1 LFKYS
6 IPTITGDARIEPM
19 KITFKGDYALK
30 IMLDLSLE
38 YGGPLVQMKEIAR
51 RQDIPKKFL
60 EQIVVILKGAKY
72 IRTVRGPKGGVAL
85 AKAPAKITLGEI
97 IRLIEGPTAPIAC
110 VNSAGRGKC
119 DFENR
124 CAFREVFGEITHL
137 INDVVDKTTFADM
150 VERHVAM
157 GRKRVMDFS
166 I

>member
-1 LFKYS
+1 
-6 IPTITGDARIEPM
+6 M
-19 KITFKGDYALK
+19 KITYKGDYALK

-38 YGGPLVQMKEIAR
+38 YGGALVQMKEIAG

-60 EQIVVILKGAKY
+60 EQIVLILKGAKY
-72 IRTVRGPKGGVAL
+72 IRTVRGPKGGIAL
-85 AKAPAKITLGEI
+85 AKEPAKITIGEI

-110 VNSAGRGKC
+110 VSTTGREKC

-124 CAFREVFGEITHL
+124 CVFREVFGEITSL
-137 INDVVDKTTFADM
+137 INDVVDKITFADI
-150 VERHVAM
+150 VERHVAL

>member
-1 LFKYS
+1 
-6 IPTITGDARIEPM
+6 M

-30 IMLDLSLE
+30 IMLDLSME

-72 IRTVRGPKGGVAL
+72 IRTVRGPKGGIAL
-85 AKAPAKITLGEI
+85 AKAPARITLGEI

-110 VNSAGRGKC
+110 VNSAGREKC

-124 CAFREVFGEITHL
+124 CAFREVFGEITRL
-137 INDVVDKTTFADM
+137 INDVVDKITFADM

>member
-1 LFKYS
+1 
-6 IPTITGDARIEPM
+6 M

-38 YGGPLVQMKEIAR
+38 YGGSLVQVKEIAK

-60 EQIVVILKGAKY
+60 EQIVMILKGANY
-72 IRTVRGPKGGVAL
+72 IRTVRGPKGGIAL
-85 AKAPAKITLGEI
+85 AKEPAKITIGEI

-110 VNSAGRGKC
+110 VSMAGRGKC
-119 DFENR
+119 DFEKR

-137 INDVVDKTTFADM
+137 IDDVVDKTTFADM

-157 GRKRVMDFS
+157 GRKNVMDFT

>member
-1 LFKYS
+1 
-6 IPTITGDARIEPM
+6 M

-30 IMLDLSLE
+30 IILDLSLE
-38 YGGPLVQMKEIAR
+38 YGGPLVQMKEIAK

-72 IRTVRGPKGGVAL
+72 IRTVRGPKGGIAL
-85 AKAPAKITLGEI
+85 AKEPAKITLGEI

-110 VNSAGRGKC
+110 VSTTGRGKC

-124 CAFREVFGEITHL
+124 CVFREVFGEITSL
-137 INDVVDKTTFADM
+137 INDVVDKTSFADM
-150 VERHVAM
+150 VERHLAM

>member
-1 LFKYS
+1 
-6 IPTITGDARIEPM
+6 M

-38 YGGPLVQMKEIAR
+38 YGGALVQMKEIAR

-60 EQIVVILKGAKY
+60 EQIVLILKGAKY
-72 IRTVRGPKGGVAL
+72 IRTTRGPKGGIAL

-97 IRLIEGPTAPIAC
+97 IRLIEGSTAPIAC
-110 VNSAGRGKC
+110 VSATGRGQC

-124 CAFREVFGEITHL
+124 CAFREVFGEIAGM
-137 INDVVDKTTFADM
+137 ISNVVDKTTFADM
-150 VERHVAM
+150 VEQTKAL
-157 GRKRVMDFS
+157 GGKRLIDYS

>member
-6 IPTITGDARIEPM
+6 IHKKAGDAEIEPM

-72 IRTVRGPKGGVAL
+72 IRTARGPRGGIAL
-85 AKAPAKITLGEI
+85 AKEPAKITLGEI
-97 IRLIEGPTAPIAC
+97 IRLIEGSTAPIAC
-110 VNSAGRGKC
+110 VSETGRGKC

-124 CAFREVFGEITHL
+124 CAFREVFGEIASL

-157 GRKRVMDFS
+157 GGKRVMDFS

>member
-1 LFKYS
+1 
-6 IPTITGDARIEPM
+6 M

-60 EQIVVILKGAKY
+60 EQIVVILKGAEY
-72 IRTVRGPKGGVAL
+72 IRTVRGPKGGIAL
-85 AKAPAKITLGEI
+85 TKEPAKITLGEI
-97 IRLIEGPTAPIAC
+97 IRLIEGTTAPIAC
-110 VNSAGRGKC
+110 VSATGREKC
-119 DFENR
+119 DFESR
-124 CAFREVFGEITHL
+124 CAFREVFAEITGL
-137 INDVVDKTTFADM
+137 INGMVDKTTFADM
-150 VERHVAM
+150 VERHLAM

>member
-1 LFKYS
+1 
-6 IPTITGDARIEPM
+6 M

-38 YGGPLVQMKEIAR
+38 YGGPLVQMKEIAS

-60 EQIVVILKGAKY
+60 EQIVMILKGAKY
-72 IRTVRGPKGGVAL
+72 IRTVRGPKGGIAL
-85 AKAPAKITLGEI
+85 GKEPAKITLGEI
-97 IRLIEGPTAPIAC
+97 VRLIEGPTEPIAC
-110 VNSAGRGKC
+110 VSATGREKC

-124 CAFREVFGEITHL
+124 CAFREVFGEITRL
-137 INDVVDKTTFADM
+137 INDVVDKITFADM
-150 VERHVAM
+150 VERHVAL

>member
-1 LFKYS
+1 
-6 IPTITGDARIEPM
+6 
-19 KITFKGDYALK
+19 
-30 IMLDLSLE
+30 
-38 YGGPLVQMKEIAR
+38 
-51 RQDIPKKFL
+51 
-60 EQIVVILKGAKY
+60 
-72 IRTVRGPKGGVAL
+72 L

>member
-1 LFKYS
+1 
-6 IPTITGDARIEPM
+6 M
-19 KITFKGDYALK
+19 KITYKGDYALK

-38 YGGPLVQMKEIAR
+38 YGGPLVQMKEIAS

-60 EQIVVILKGAKY
+60 EQIVLILKGAKY
-72 IRTVRGPKGGVAL
+72 IRTVRGPKGGIAL
-85 AKAPAKITLGEI
+85 AKEPAKITVGKI

-110 VNSAGRGKC
+110 VSTTGREKC

-124 CAFREVFGEITHL
+124 CAFRDLFGEITRL

-150 VERHVAM
+150 VERHVAL

>member
-1 LFKYS
+1 
-6 IPTITGDARIEPM
+6 M

-38 YGGPLVQMKEIAR
+38 YGGPLVQMKEIAG

-60 EQIVVILKGAKY
+60 EQIVLILKGAKY
-72 IRTVRGPKGGVAL
+72 IRTVRGPKGGIAL
-85 AKAPAKITLGEI
+85 AKEPAKITVGEI

-110 VNSAGRGKC
+110 VSTTGREKC

-124 CAFREVFGEITHL
+124 CAFRDLFGEITRL
-137 INDVVDKTTFADM
+137 INDVVDKVTFADM
-150 VERHVAM
+150 VERHLAM
-157 GRKRVMDFS
+157 RRKRVMDFS